1 MTPQPSARER
11 LLDAAEDLAAL
22 QGVTST
28 PVDEIL
34 GRAQVSPATLYAHFG
49 NKEGLVVEALKRRL
63 ARWDS
68 TWQECVDEAAT
79 PEEKLLAVFTALT
92 RHRSTLTPSRWCVFL
107 GVSAETPAPGHAL
120 ADAVAGDTRLL
131 VERFEALS
139 AEYIQGAPAKVLAD
153 RITLVYT
160 GVLGMIL
167 RGSDA
172 EAAIADGRAT
182 AALVIRAL
190 TGGDVAESTSRPE
203 GRDVVRRPLRGGDR

>member
-22 QGVTST
+22 QGMTST

-34 GRAQVSPATLYAHFG
+34 GRARVSPATLYAHFG

-68 TWQECVDEAAT
+68 TWQECVDEAVA
-79 PEEKLLAVFTALT
+79 PEEKLLAVFTALA
-92 RHRSTLTPSRWCVFL
+92 RHRTSLTPSRWCVFL
-107 GVSAETPAPGHAL
+107 GASAETPAPGNDL
-120 ADAVAGDTRLL
+120 ADTLARDTRLL
-131 VERFEALS
+131 VDRLEALS
-139 AEYIQGAPAKVLAD
+139 AAHLQGAPAKVLAD

-190 TGGDVAESTSRPE
+190 AGGDHAESASRP
-203 GRDVVRRPLRGGDR
+203 